1 MEHTVSLMHSQMFA
15 LCKISEEGLGDLEH
29 EVD

>member
-1 MEHTVSLMHSQMFA
+1 MHSQMFA
-15 LCKISEEGLGDLEH
+15 LCKISGEGLGDLEH